1 MRNAVHL
8 SSSWAGIVAASMC
21 LCLAA
26 LGAEGPAGDAGPR
39 VDLTELT
46 LEELMDVEITSVSKR
61 KEKRREAAAAVF
73 VITAEDIRR
82 SGATTVAE
90 LLRIVP
96 GLNVA
101 RLDSSKWAVSSRGF
115 NDRVSNKLLVLVD
128 GRTVYTPLFAG
139 VYWYLQDL
147 VLEDIERIEV
157 VRGPGGT
164 IWGANAVNG
173 VINITT
179 KHARNT
185 QGGLLSATA
194 GTEDRLLGGLRYGG
208 TIGEDAFYRLF
219 VKHTERDDMALPS
232 GRAGADNWGA
242 WRAGVRLDW
251 DLAEAETLSLL
262 GEWLDGNE
270 GQTYVLPTPWP
281 PFTWEDDVDSSTR
294 AGNLVLRYARTFSD
308 TSEMALQV
316 CYDRLDLEDVV
327 GIDIRDTYDVDFQ
340 HRFALGDRHDI
351 VWGAGFRYTEN
362 EEGNTRYAWF
372 EPSERRDR
380 LFSAFI
386 QDEVELIE
394 DRLRLTLGS
403 KFEHN
408 DYTGFEVQPS
418 VRLAWLPGERHMVW
432 AAVSRAVRTLPQA
445 DSDLRLVAAAFPLGR
460 VLVFGDPDLGSEEL
474 LAWEAGYRY
483 TPGDRLS
490 VDVAAFFNQYRHLR
504 TLEPGLPFI
513 SLWTIP
519 GRVIVPVYGDD
530 TLDAD
535 TCGLE
540 LSVAWQATP
549 WWRLRGAYSYLNVDY
564 HLHPRTLSVLSQPLT
579 AKAPRHQ
586 VGLESRMNLG
596 DHVEFDA
603 MFRYVDEL
611 EDLGVEGYTDLSL
624 RLGWRP
630 SEDLEISVVGHNL
643 LAEHHQEFDASFLNT
658 VPTQIERGV
667 YGKVT
672 WRF

>member
-1 MRNAVHL
+1 MRNTVFTPWCRFAAAVCFVL
-8 SSSWAGIVAASMC
+8 T
-21 LCLAA
+21 
-26 LGAEGPAGDAGPR
+26 GATVQAESAGDAPQAR
-39 VDLTELT
+39 RPDLTEMS
-46 LEELMDVEITSVSKR
+46 LEELMDVEVTSVSKK

-73 VITAEDIRR
+73 VITGDDIRR
-82 SGATTVAE
+82 SGATTIAE
-90 LLRIVP
+90 VLRIVP

-115 NDRVSNKLLVLVD
+115 NDRLANKLLVLVD

-139 VYWYLQDL
+139 VYWNIQDML
-147 VLEDIERIEV
+147 LEDIDRIEV
-157 VRGPGGT
+157 IRGPGGT
-164 IWGANAVNG
+164 MWGANAVNG

-194 GTEDRLLGGLRYGG
+194 GTEEHLLGGFRYGG
-208 TIGEDAFYRLF
+208 TIRDDTFYRLYL
-219 VKHTERDDMALPS
+219 KYTDRDDMALPDGS
-232 GRAGADNWGA
+232 AGTDNWTT
-242 WRAGVRLDW
+242 WRTGLRVDW
-251 DLAEAETLSLL
+251 DLAETETLSLL
-262 GEWLDGNE
+262 GEWFDSDE
-270 GQTYVLPTPWP
+270 GQTYLLPTPWP
-281 PFTWEDDVDSSTR
+281 PFTRQDDGVND
-294 AGNLVLRYARTFSD
+294 ALGGNIVLRYARTFSD
-308 TSEMALQV
+308 TSEMALQL
-316 CYDRLDLEDVV
+316 CYDRLDSVDVV
-327 GIDIRDTYDVDFQ
+327 GIDVRNTYDVDFH
-340 HRFALGDRHDI
+340 HRFALGNRHDI

-362 EEGNTRYAWF
+362 EEGNTQFIWF

-445 DSDLRLVAAAFPLGR
+445 ESDLRLVAAAFPLGR
-460 VLVFGDPDLGSEEL
+460 LLMFGDPDLGSEEL
-474 LAWEAGYRY
+474 LAWEVGYRF

-490 VDVAAFFNQYRHLR
+490 VDVAAFFNQYEDLR
-504 TLEPGLPFI
+504 TLEPGLPFL
-513 SLWTIP
+513 SLWTLP

-530 TLDAD
+530 GLDAD
-535 TCGLE
+535 TCGVE

-564 HLHPRTLSVLSQPLT
+564 HLHPRTIALLSQSLT

-603 MFRYVDEL
+603 EFRYVDEL

-630 SEDLEISVVGHNL
+630 SDDLEISVVGHNL
-643 LAEHHQEFDASFLNT
+643 LDESHKEFEASFLNT
-658 VPTQIERGV
+658 VPTEIERGV